1 MTSALSLCL
10 GIFPLNLALNLVDY
24 SGVVVGSWVIWG
36 WLFGKDLVR
45 QEKRDIHGNLYN
57 AHSQSVWQGA
67 LGCKLPIYK
76 SVSMYLRYTMTVEK
90 S

>member
-36 WLFGKDLVR
+36 WLFGKDLVG
-45 QEKRDIHGNLYN
+45 QEKETFMGTCIMPT
-57 AHSQSVWQGA
+57 ASQSGRE
-67 LGCKLPIYK
+67 L
-76 SVSMYLRYTMTVEK
+76 
-90 S
+90 